1 MVSEVESNIVAV
13 ERLKEYTDLE
23 KEAEWNIE
31 DTKPKPEWPLD
42 GRIQFKNYSTRYRYN
57 MTGYHQFHDC

>member
-31 DTKPKPEWPLD
+31 DTKPKPEWPLV

-57 MTGYHQFHDC
+57 MTG